1 MATMA
6 LSSTV
11 TARVTMHKSPF
22 SNPWYGLD
30 CVLYLSLLSYEP
42 PSYLTGDYG

>member
-1 MATMA
+1 MA
-6 LSSTV
+6 LSSAV
-11 TARVTMHKSPF
+11 TACTTMRKSPF

-30 CVLYLSLLSYEP
+30 RVLYLGPLSYEP